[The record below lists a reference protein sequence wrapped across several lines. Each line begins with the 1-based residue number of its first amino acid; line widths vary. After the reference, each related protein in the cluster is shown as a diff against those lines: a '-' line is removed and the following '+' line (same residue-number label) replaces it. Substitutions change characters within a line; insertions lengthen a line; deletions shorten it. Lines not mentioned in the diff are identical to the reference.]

1 MTIGIIFLACMGF
14 TLGFLVADIKHANVD
29 TQTVRVVSKYAPG
42 TQKYGNLFWQLDHTS
57 HGLVVKLYDE
67 SVVCVGVS
75 SELWGSTMINDL
87 CKLQIERGITTG
99 IIWDY
104 KIVGKT
110 Y

>member
-29 TQTVRVVSKYAPG
+29 TQTVMVVSKYAPG
-42 TQKYGNLFWQLDHTS
+42 TTKYGNLFWQLDHTS
-57 HGLVVKLYDE
+57 LGLVVKLYDE

-75 SELWGSTMINDL
+75 SELWGSTMINDR
-87 CKLQIERGITTG
+87 CKLQIKRGSITG
-99 IIWDY
+99 IVWDY

>member
-1 MTIGIIFLACMGF
+1 MIVTFIGMFLGMLAGF
-14 TLGFLVADIKHANVD
+14 FTADIKHADLD
-29 TQTVRVVSKYAPG
+29 TETVRVVSKYNPG
-42 TQKYGNLFWQLDHTS
+42 IKKYGNLFWWVDHTS
-57 HGLVVKLYDE
+57 LGLVVKLYDE

-75 SELWGSTMINDL
+75 SELWGSTMINDR
-87 CKLQIERGITTG
+87 CKLQIKRGSITG

>member
-14 TLGFLVADIKHANVD
+14 TLGFLVADIKHADVD
-29 TQTVRVVSKYAPG
+29 TETVRVVSKYAPG
-42 TQKYGNLFWQLDHTS
+42 TTKYGNLFWQLDHTS
-57 HGLVVKLYDE
+57 LGLVVKLYDG
-67 SVVCVGVS
+67 SVECVGVS
-75 SELWGSTMINDL
+75 SELWGSTMINDR
-87 CKLQIERGITTG
+87 CKLQIRRGSITG

>member
-1 MTIGIIFLACMGF
+1 MIVTFILVACIGIIAGL
-14 TLGFLVADIKHANVD
+14 LGVDIEHANVD

-42 TQKYGNLFWQLDHTS
+42 TTKYGNLFWQLDHTS
-57 HGLVVKLYDE
+57 LGLVVKLYDG

-75 SELWGSTMINDL
+75 SEMWGSTMINDR
-87 CKLQIERGITTG
+87 CKLQIKRGSITG

>member
-1 MTIGIIFLACMGF
+1 MIVTFIGMFLGMLA
-14 TLGFLVADIKHANVD
+14 GFLTADIKHSDID

-42 TQKYGNLFWQLDHTS
+42 TTKYGNLFWQLDHTS
-57 HGLVVKLYDE
+57 LGLVVKLCDG

-75 SELWGSTMINDL
+75 SELWGSTMINDR
-87 CKLQIERGITTG
+87 CKLQIKRGSITG

>member
-1 MTIGIIFLACMGF
+1 MIVTFIGMFLGMLA
-14 TLGFLVADIKHANVD
+14 GFLTADIKHSDVD

-42 TQKYGNLFWQLDHTS
+42 TTKYGNLFWQLDHTS
-57 HGLVVKLYDE
+57 LGLVVKLYNG

-75 SELWGSTMINDL
+75 SELWGSTMINDR
-87 CKLQIERGITTG
+87 CKLQIKCGIITG